1 MSGAAGSR
9 ADTRADAAPSFALDG
24 RVAIVTGGARGLG
37 EAYARALHAAGARV
51 VIADV
56 LGDDGAALAA
66 SLGDRARF
74 AHLDV
79 TDEDGWAALVA
90 GTLAAEGAIDVLVN
104 NAGIANA
111 APIEHFSLA
120 KWNAVIG
127 VNLTGVFLGCRAVAP
142 AMKAA
147 GRGSIINVSSV
158 EGLRGSPHLHGY
170 TASKFGVRGLT
181 KSLAVELG
189 ADGIRVNSVHPGFIR
204 TEMTTRIDPDRLEI
218 PLGRPGE
225 PADVSGTIVFLAS
238 DASAFTTGAEF
249 VVDGGMVQAIA
260 HR

>member
-1 MSGAAGSR
+1 MESDASVPPF
-9 ADTRADAAPSFALDG
+9 AAPSFALDG
-24 RVAIVTGGARGLG
+24 RIAIVTGGARGLG
-37 EAYARALHAAGARV
+37 EAYARSLHAAGATV

-56 LGDDGAALAA
+56 LDDAGAALAA
-66 SLGDRARF
+66 ELGDRARF

-79 TDEDGWAALVA
+79 TDEDGWAAAVDGVVA
-90 GTLAAEGAIDVLVN
+90 EFGGVDVLVN

-120 KWNAVIG
+120 KWDAVIG
-127 VNLTGVFLGCRAVAP
+127 VNLTGVFLGCRAVVP

-147 GRGSIINVSSV
+147 GRGSIVNVSSV

-204 TEMTTRIDPDRLEI
+204 TDMTTRIDPERLDI
-218 PLGRPGE
+218 PLGRPGD
-225 PADVSGTIVFLAS
+225 PVDVAGAVVFLAS
-238 DASAFTTGAEF
+238 DASSFVTGAEL
-249 VVDGGMVQAIA
+249 VVDGGMVTAIA